1 MPGVF
6 KVITYKDILEAGG
19 TNQINGL
26 VMLPKHNKNDGFD
39 RPVLCRDKI
48 FQFGDA
54 IAIVAAET
62 EEQARA
68 AAEAVKV
75 DIEELPAYM
84 NAIDAMAPDAIE
96 IHPGTPN
103 VFFETN
109 CIKGGDFDWDSIP
122 DSQQV
127 EIESYCSRQPHL
139 HLEPDCGLCLHRRGR
154 DAHHTLQVHRH
165 TSSHANDSGRHRC
178 TNGKAAYDTEPCGR
192 HLRV

>member
-1 MPGVF
+1 M
-6 KVITYKDILEAGG
+6 
-19 TNQINGL
+19 
-26 VMLPKHNKNDGFD
+26 
-39 RPVLCRDKI
+39 LCRDKI

-75 DIEELPAYM
+75 DIEELPTYM

-109 CIKGGDFDWDSIP
+109 CHKGWGFRLGQHTRFAAGGDRELLLP
-122 DSQQV
+122 
-127 EIESYCSRQPHL
+127 P
-139 HLEPDCGLCLHRRGR
+139 
-154 DAHHTLQVHRH
+154 
-165 TSSHANDSGRHRC
+165 
-178 TNGKAAYDTEPCGR
+178 AAPAP
-192 HLRV
+192 